1 MRRISCHALLVA
13 LLLLIAT
20 PMNSFGEELVDLP
33 PVPREFRAVWIATV
47 NNIDWPSKP
56 GLSTKQQKEEMIG
69 ILERCEAMNLNAV
82 IFQVRPVADALYKSE
97 LEPWSAY
104 ISGQQGIAPRPYY
117 DPLEFV
123 VEESHKRG
131 MEVHAW
137 FNPYRTQHPSNKT
150 VDDGHVAVKHP
161 DWVKTYGS
169 LMWMDPGNDGALE
182 HTLAVFRDV
191 VKRYDIDGIHVDD
204 YFYPYPVNDKEGKRV
219 SFPDDESWEQYKSG
233 GGKLERDDWRRDN
246 INRLI
251 ERAYD
256 VVREE
261 KPHVKVGYSP
271 FGIWRP
277 GHPEQIKGFDAYE
290 GLYADAKLW
299 LVEGWLDYLTPQLY
313 WASDPPGQSFP
324 VLLKWWVD
332 QNEKGR
338 HIWPGH
344 SVGRSYVTDRGWS
357 LDEIPRQIYTTRAQP
372 GADGNVFFSMK
383 TFVKN
388 KKNLADRIA
397 QVYASPALVPETPWL
412 DGETPATPKV
422 GNPGK
427 SKGVAISL
435 KIKPGDKSE
444 VSHWVIQTR
453 YGLKWDLQIVS
464 ASERTIQVDRVSADV
479 PCDLIAI
486 RAVGRTGK
494 MSDPELVRMD
504 KKK

>member
-1 MRRISCHALLVA
+1 MNRIACRALLVA
-13 LLLLIAT
+13 LLSLLVIPAKT
-20 PMNSFGEELVDLP
+20 FADEAVELP
-33 PVPREFRAVWIATV
+33 PIPREFRAVWIATV
-47 NNIDWPSKP
+47 DNIDWPSKP
-56 GLSTKQQKEEMIG
+56 GLSTIQQKEEMIG

-104 ISGQQGIAPRPYY
+104 LSGQQGKAPKPYY
-117 DPLEFV
+117 DPLQFV

-137 FNPYRTQHPSNKT
+137 FNPYRSQHPSNKT
-150 VDDGHVAVKHP
+150 VDDLHVSITNP
-161 DWVKTYGS
+161 DWVKKYGTYG
-169 LMWMDPGNDGALE
+169 WMDPGNEDALN

-204 YFYPYPVNDKEGKRV
+204 YFYPYPVNDKAGARI
-219 SFPDDESWEQYKSG
+219 SFPDDESWEKYTTA
-233 GGKLERDDWRRDN
+233 GGKLDRNDWRRDN

-277 GHPEQIKGFDAYE
+277 GHPKQIKGFDAYE

-344 SVGRSYVTDRGWS
+344 SVGRSYATDRGWS
-357 LDEIPRQIYTTRAQP
+357 LTEIPRQIYTTRAQP
-372 GADGNVFFSMK
+372 GASGNVFFSMK
-383 TFVKN
+383 SFVRN
-388 KKNLADRIA
+388 KKNLADRVA
-397 QVYASPALVPETPWL
+397 QVYASPALIPETSWL
-412 DGETPATPKV
+412 DVELPAMPDVEKLRKSRDGMTHLKV
-422 GNPGK
+422 
-427 SKGVAISL
+427 
-435 KIKPGDKSE
+435 KPGDKTE
-444 VSHWVIQTR
+444 VAHWVVQSR
-453 YGLKWDLQIVS
+453 YGLKWDLQILPGS
-464 ASERTIQVDRVSADV
+464 TRGIQVNRQQGDV
-479 PCDLIAI
+479 RCDLVAV
-486 RAVGRTGK
+486 RSVGRTSK
-494 MSDPELVRMD
+494 MSDPKIVKIG

>member
-1 MRRISCHALLVA
+1 MLMAFLIVAVPTSWCKAETLV
-13 LLLLIAT
+13 
-20 PMNSFGEELVDLP
+20 ELP

-47 NNIDWPSKP
+47 DNIDWPSKP
-56 GLSTKQQKEEMIG
+56 GLSTDEQKAEMIT
-69 ILERCEAMNLNAV
+69 ILDRCAAMNLNAV
-82 IFQVRPVADALYKSE
+82 IFQVRPVADALYKSA

-104 ISGQQGIAPRPYY
+104 LSGQQGIAPKPYY

-123 VEESHKRG
+123 VEESHNRG

-150 VDDGHVAVKHP
+150 VDDLHVSVKHP
-161 DWVKTYGS
+161 DWVKQYGTFG
-169 LMWMDPGNDGALE
+169 WMDPGNDDALS

-204 YFYPYPVNDKEGKRV
+204 YFYPYPVNDKQGKRV
-219 SFPDDESWEQYKSG
+219 SFPDDESWAKYQSDG
-233 GGKLERDDWRRDN
+233 GELNREDWRRDN

-251 ERAYD
+251 ERVYAA
-256 VVREE
+256 VRDE

-299 LVEGWLDYLTPQLY
+299 LVKGWLDYLTPQLY
-313 WASDPPGQSFP
+313 WASDPPAQSFP
-324 VLLKWWVD
+324 VLLKWWVE

-344 SVGRSYVTDRGWS
+344 SVGRSYATDRGWS
-357 LDEIPRQIYTTRAQP
+357 MDEIPRQIHLTRAQP

-383 TFVKN
+383 SFVKN
-388 KKNLADRIA
+388 KAHLADRVA

-412 DGETPATPKV
+412 EAERPSVPEVKM
-422 GNPGK
+422 NER
-427 SKGVAISL
+427 SKDAVVTL
-435 KIKPGDKSE
+435 DIKPGE
-444 VSHWVIQTR
+444 GAEASHWVIQSR
-453 YGLKWDLQIVS
+453 YGVKWELQIL
-464 ASERTIQVDRVSADV
+464 AAGERLIRVDRAIGGLE
-479 PCDLIAI
+479 CDLVAV
-486 RAVGRTGK
+486 RAAGRTGK
-494 MSDPELVRMD
+494 LSEPEILPMG
-504 KKK
+504 KKRK